1 MRPTTPHIGRWD
13 IKQNLLWNCISER
26 REPLFRKFYIF
37 LNLRSVEPFGDVDD
51 ADAFHL
57 TLGVLRA
64 GDDHFRIGVLD
75 GEQGGDFPL
84 QRFGAGNIVTYLD
97 IGLYAFFDSDEID
110 FFFAELPDVDFV
122 TAAQQFDGD
131 EIFIEMPVIGV
142 FRADRG
148 VTEREVRKVVFFIR
162 FQIALALDVVPLEGV
177 EQKAA
182 AEIFDISAAR
192 LIVRLIGVGGERVC
206 DLADRRLAA
215 DIVHQKIGDH
225 VQQICVFDF
234 ELGDDVF
241 RDGRADDARKVF
253 PCVCLIF
260 VEIRARHP
268 ALDHIAVER
277 RLDIVFGIIQEI
289 FAEGEGKHCDL
300 KDAAAEQGGEVAGKE
315 EGVGA
320 DQIDIEALLL
330 VQAVDDGLKPVAK
343 LHLIDEEVI
352 CNAFPIAF
360 VDIAV
365 ESVPRFQSL
374 KLFEIE
380 LDADDVLGRAVFF
393 KQSNKSVH
401 QL

>member
-1 MRPTTPHIGRWD
+1 MRS
-13 IKQNLLWNCISER
+13 K
-26 REPLFRKFYIF
+26 
-37 LNLRSVEPFGDVDD
+37 EPFGDVDD

-57 TLGVLRA
+57 AFRVLRA
-64 GDDHFRIGVLD
+64 GDDHLRIGVLD

-84 QRFGAGNIVTYLD
+84 QRFGAGNIVAYLD
-97 IGLYAFFDSDEID
+97 IGLYALFDSDEID
-110 FFFAELPDVDFV
+110 FFLAELPDVDFV
-122 TAAQQFDGD
+122 SAAQQFDGD

-148 VTEREVRKVVFFIR
+148 VAEREVCKVVFFIR
-162 FQIALALDVVPLEGV
+162 FQIALAIDVVPLEGV

-182 AEIFDISAAR
+182 AEIFYISAAR

-225 VQQICVFDF
+225 VQQVFVFDS

-253 PCVCLIF
+253 PCVCRIS

-277 RLDIVFGIIQEI
+277 RLDIVLGKIQEI
-289 FAEGEGKHCDL
+289 FAEGEGEHCDL

-320 DQIDIEALLL
+320 GQIDIEALLL

-343 LHLIDEEVI
+343 LHLIDEEII
-352 CNAFPIAF
+352 CNAFPVAF

-365 ESVPRFQSL
+365 ERVSRF
-374 KLFEIE
+374 
-380 LDADDVLGRAVFF
+380 
-393 KQSNKSVH
+393 
-401 QL
+401 